1 VSLARRIADFAFQEG
16 EIPKDVSLC
25 AVDHILDTIG
35 VGIAASSLPDSA
47 RLHAAVR
54 ALGAAE
60 EAAALGF
67 AGCLP
72 AASAALLNGTLIH
85 SLEYDDTH
93 TASIVHGSS
102 VVVAAALAAAQKHGA
117 NGAQLVRA
125 VVTGWEIMIRMGL
138 AAPGAFQR
146 RGFQITAVGGPF
158 IAALVSTLLACRE
171 PRDAVNAMGIA
182 GSQAGGVFEF
192 LSEGATVK
200 AMHPGWAAHA
210 GLVAAEL
217 AAGGMTGP
225 STIFEGQHGFY
236 RLYADDEGAPA
247 RLAALLDSLGS
258 RWLILEASFKGY
270 PCCHYIHPF
279 LEAAA
284 RLRSKVVS
292 AETISEVDCEV
303 PEEEAML
310 ICEPWQR
317 KLAPASGYEAKFSL
331 PYALAVMLCDGEV
344 GVATFAGAASHR
356 AALELAPRVRWRPW
370 RNSGFPQRFAAK
382 LSIRLGNQSVLEET
396 VPQVRGGPERPFTR
410 AEIDAKFMANAALR
424 LGAGAARELRE
435 AIRALPGG
443 PPPSTWKL
451 AAA

>member
-1 VSLARRIADFAFQEG
+1 MSLSRRIADFAFQPK
-16 EIPKDVSLC
+16 EIPEDVEAC
-25 AVDHILDTIG
+25 AVDHILDAIG
-35 VGIAASSLPDSA
+35 VGLAASSLPESA

-54 ALGAAE
+54 ALGAGE
-60 EAAALGF
+60 EAGALGF
-67 AGCLP
+67 AGLLP
-72 AASAALLNGTLIH
+72 APSAALLNGTFVH

-102 VVVAAALAAAQKHGA
+102 VVVSAALAAAQRHGA
-117 NGAQLVRA
+117 SGAELVRA
-125 VVTGWEIMIRMGL
+125 VVAGWEIMIRMGL

-158 IAALVSTLLACRE
+158 IAALMATLLARRAPRE
-171 PRDAVNAMGIA
+171 AVNAMGIA

-225 STIFEGQHGFY
+225 STIFEGEHGFY
-236 RLYADDEGAPA
+236 RLYAGDEGAPA

-258 RWLILEASFKGY
+258 RWLILEAALKGY
-270 PCCHYIHPF
+270 PCCHYLHPF
-279 LEAAA
+279 LEAGA
-284 RLRSKVVS
+284 RLRSGGVR
-292 AETISEVDCEV
+292 AEDIASVECEV

-310 ICEPWQR
+310 VCEPWQR

-356 AALELAPRVRWRPW
+356 AALELAARVRWHPW
-370 RNSGFPQRFAAK
+370 RDSGFPKRLAAK
-382 LSIRLGNQSVLEET
+382 ISIRLKNGDTLEES
-396 VPQVRGGPERPFTR
+396 VPQVRGSPERPFTR
-410 AEIDAKFMANAALR
+410 AEIDAKFIANAALR
-424 LGAGAARELRE
+424 LGAGAARELRD
-435 AIRALPGG
+435 AIRALPDG
-443 PPPSTWKL
+443 PAPRTWKL
-451 AAA
+451 TPS